1 MLSPEKILSWLE
13 GNVKGMRRSRLKSIA
28 AIVPAAMQLC
38 GIGVLALGRAM
49 QTGTSAKHNIKRVAR
64 FLDNDAVEGMALA
77 RAIVEAFAPPPGVAM
92 QVVVDWTDVP
102 NAKLL
107 VFALPC
113 NGRSL
118 PFFVRVAPK
127 NAGEGGLIQAED
139 EGLRALRA
147 IVGKD
152 REVIVIADRGFGNQR
167 WIGAVRA
174 QGFHFVQR
182 FSCVFNV
189 DTEHY
194 IGALRELNVRRGK
207 RIRDWGHG
215 TIGEEEAIE
224 ARLVTAYDPEAKEPW
239 YLGTDL
245 EEIPEDDVVDFY
257 RRRWWIEPSFRDNK
271 NRDWGLGLA
280 HVHLK
285 EYRRYERLFYIVALA
300 FIFLSA
306 HGALAE
312 AEGFDKGLKANTR
325 KTRVLNLL
333 RMGYHFIRSVRQDCD
348 AAVVV
353 LRQLVQKNHA
363 PNWG

>member
-1 MLSPEKILSWLE
+1 MLSPETILSWLQE
-13 GNVKGMRRSRLKSIA
+13 NVKGMRRSRLKTLA

-38 GIGVLALGRAM
+38 GVGVLALGRAM
-49 QTGTSAKHNIKRVAR
+49 QTSTCAKHNTKRVDR
-64 FLDNDAVEGMALA
+64 FLDNDAVEGI
-77 RAIVEAFAPPPGVAM
+77 AIAQGIVKAFAPPAGAI
-92 QVVVDWTDVP
+92 QVLVDWTDVP

-118 PFFVRVAPK
+118 PFFVRVVPK

-139 EGLRALRA
+139 EGLCALRM
-147 IVGKD
+147 IIGPD

-167 WIGAVRA
+167 WIGTVCA

-194 IGALRELNVRRGK
+194 IGALRDLNVRRGK
-207 RIRDWGHG
+207 RIRDWGYG
-215 TIGEEEAIE
+215 TIGDDEAIE

-245 EEIPEDDVVDFY
+245 RENPECEVVDFY

-271 NRDWGLGLA
+271 NRDWGLGLSY
-280 HVHLK
+280 VHLK
-285 EYRRYERLFYIVALA
+285 DYRRYERLFYVVVLA

-325 KTRVLNLL
+325 KTRVINLL
-333 RMGYHFIRSVRQDCD
+333 RIGYYFIRSVGQDF
-348 AAVVV
+348 AAATVV
-353 LRQLVQKNHA
+353 LRELVQKNQA

>member
-1 MLSPEKILSWLE
+1 MLSPETILSWLQE
-13 GNVKGMRRSRLKSIA
+13 NVKGMRRSRLKTLA

-38 GIGVLALGRAM
+38 GVGVLALGRAM
-49 QTGTSAKHNIKRVAR
+49 QTGTCAKHNTKRVDR
-64 FLDNDAVEGMALA
+64 FLDNDAVEGIAIA
-77 RAIVEAFAPPPGVAM
+77 QAIVKAFAPPAGAI
-92 QVVVDWTDVP
+92 QVLVDWTDVP
-102 NAKLL
+102 NGKLL

-118 PFFVRVAPK
+118 PFFMRVAPK

-139 EGLRALRA
+139 KGLRELRA
-147 IVGKD
+147 IIGTD

-167 WIGAVRA
+167 WIGAVCE

-194 IGALRELNVRRGK
+194 IGALRDLNVRRGK
-207 RIRDWGHG
+207 RIRDWGYG
-215 TIGEEEAIE
+215 TIGDDEAIE

-245 EEIPEDDVVDFY
+245 LEKPECEVVDFY

-271 NRDWGLGLA
+271 NRDWGLGLS

-285 EYRRYERLFYIVALA
+285 DYRRYERLFYVVALA

-325 KTRVLNLL
+325 KIRVINLL
-333 RMGYHFIRSVRQDCD
+333 RIGYYFIRSVGQDF
-348 AAVVV
+348 AAATVV
-353 LRQLVQKNHA
+353 LRELVQKNQA